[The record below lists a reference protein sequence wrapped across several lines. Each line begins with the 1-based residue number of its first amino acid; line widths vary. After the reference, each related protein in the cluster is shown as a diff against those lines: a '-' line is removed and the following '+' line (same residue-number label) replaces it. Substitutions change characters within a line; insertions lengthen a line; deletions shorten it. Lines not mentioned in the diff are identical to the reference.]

1 MRSSYWIRGKFK
13 RFFDEFELTQQQFNV
28 LSILEFHHPSYL
40 TTKTISK
47 YMLDNHA
54 DTSRVVDRL
63 VMKQYVSKEKD
74 PTDQRL
80 VQIIITDSG
89 LALVKKIYDQF
100 PNIDDWTGKLTD
112 QEVNQLIQL
121 LKKLGD

>member
-1 MRSSYWIRGKFK
+1 
-13 RFFDEFELTQQQFNV
+13 
-28 LSILEFHHPSYL
+28 
-40 TTKTISK
+40 
-47 YMLDNHA
+47 MLDHHA

-100 PNIDDWTGKLTD
+100 PDIDGWTGKLTE
-112 QEVNQLIQL
+112 QEVSQLIQL
-121 LKKLGD
+121 LKKLGDQ

>member
-1 MRSSYWIRGKFK
+1 
-13 RFFDEFELTQQQFNV
+13 
-28 LSILEFHHPSYL
+28 
-40 TTKTISK
+40 
-47 YMLDNHA
+47 MLDNHA